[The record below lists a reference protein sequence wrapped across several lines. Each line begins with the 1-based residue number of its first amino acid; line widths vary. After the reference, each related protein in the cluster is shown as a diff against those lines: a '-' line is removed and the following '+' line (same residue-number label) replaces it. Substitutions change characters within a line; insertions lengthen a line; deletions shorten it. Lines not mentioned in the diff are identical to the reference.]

1 MNTDEL
7 KVSEAKDTVQEAGLM
22 PPLQKPEDAT
32 AVAEGAA
39 EPQEASSE
47 SAVDA
52 VGATAVG
59 ESAEAV
65 PEMPGAASADAEDV
79 EYFTDYDAKTAT
91 VPAAKTQL
99 AATATPSGEVRVSIP
114 VAGGEGYVSEADA
127 QRMAEEAYLRG
138 RNEAVRMQI
147 LADSSTVAG
156 AAVRGDLADD
166 VSALFAPRPSVWD
179 GFDEQ

>member
-22 PPLQKPEDAT
+22 PPLQKPEDAAT
-32 AVAEGAA
+32 VAEGAA
-39 EPQEASSE
+39 EPQDATPNDTEDGEAM
-47 SAVDA
+47 V
-52 VGATAVG
+52 V
-59 ESAEAV
+59 V

-79 EYFTDYDAKTAT
+79 EYFADYDAETAAAST
-91 VPAAKTQL
+91 VKAQL
-99 AATATPSGEVRVSIP
+99 AATAAPDGEVRVSIP

-147 LADSSTVAG
+147 LADSSTVTG

-179 GFDEQ
+179 GFDE

>member
-7 KVSEAKDTVQEAGLM
+7 KVSEDKDTVQEAGLM

-32 AVAEGAA
+32 AVAEGTA
-39 EPQEASSE
+39 EPQEATPDTT
-47 SAVDA
+47 DA
-52 VGATAVG
+52 AAGVEA
-59 ESAEAV
+59 AETTV
-65 PEMPGAASADAEDV
+65 PEMPGAASADAEDI
-79 EYFTDYDAKTAT
+79 EYFADYDAETAA
-91 VPAAKTQL
+91 VPNVNAQL
-99 AATATPSGEVRVSIP
+99 AATAAPDGEVRVSIP

-147 LADSSTVAG
+147 LADSSTVTG
-156 AAVRGDLADD
+156 AVVRGDLADD

-179 GFDEQ
+179 GFDE

>member
-22 PPLQKPEDAT
+22 PPLQKPE
-32 AVAEGAA
+32 GAA

-47 SAVDA
+47 PAADA
-52 VGATAVG
+52 VGETADG
-59 ESAEAV
+59 EAAEAV
-65 PEMPGAASADAEDV
+65 PEMPGAASAGAEDV
-79 EYFTDYDAKTAT
+79 EYFADYDVKTADAPN
-91 VPAAKTQL
+91 VNAQL
-99 AATATPSGEVRVSIP
+99 AATSKPDGEVRVSIP

-179 GFDEQ
+179 GFDE

>member
-7 KVSEAKDTVQEAGLM
+7 KVSEAKDTVQEAGFM
-22 PPLQKPEDAT
+22 PPLQKPEDAAT
-32 AVAEGAA
+32 VAEGAA
-39 EPQEASSE
+39 EPQDATPNDTEDGEAM
-47 SAVDA
+47 V
-52 VGATAVG
+52 V
-59 ESAEAV
+59 V

-79 EYFTDYDAKTAT
+79 EYFADYDAETAAAST
-91 VPAAKTQL
+91 VKAQL
-99 AATATPSGEVRVSIP
+99 AATAAPDGEVRVSIP

-147 LADSSTVAG
+147 LADSSTVTG

-179 GFDEQ
+179 GFDE

>member
-22 PPLQKPEDAT
+22 PPLQKPEDAAT
-32 AVAEGAA
+32 VAEGAA
-39 EPQEASSE
+39 EPQDATPNDTEDGEAM
-47 SAVDA
+47 V
-52 VGATAVG
+52 V
-59 ESAEAV
+59 V

-79 EYFTDYDAKTAT
+79 EYFADYDAETAAAST
-91 VPAAKTQL
+91 VKAQL
-99 AATATPSGEVRVSIP
+99 AATAAPDGEVRVSFP

-147 LADSSTVAG
+147 LADSSTVTG

-179 GFDEQ
+179 GFDE

>member
-22 PPLQKPEDAT
+22 PSLQKPEDAAT
-32 AVAEGAA
+32 VAEGAA
-39 EPQEASSE
+39 EPQDATPNDTENGEAM
-47 SAVDA
+47 V
-52 VGATAVG
+52 V
-59 ESAEAV
+59 V

-79 EYFTDYDAKTAT
+79 EYFADYDAETAAAST
-91 VPAAKTQL
+91 VKAQL
-99 AATATPSGEVRVSIP
+99 AATAAPDGEVRVSIP

-147 LADSSTVAG
+147 LADSSTVTG

-179 GFDEQ
+179 GFDE

>member
-22 PPLQKPEDAT
+22 PPLQKPEDAAT
-32 AVAEGAA
+32 VAEGAA
-39 EPQEASSE
+39 EPQDATPNDTENGEAM
-47 SAVDA
+47 V
-52 VGATAVG
+52 V
-59 ESAEAV
+59 V

-79 EYFTDYDAKTAT
+79 EYFADYDAETAAAST
-91 VPAAKTQL
+91 VKAQL
-99 AATATPSGEVRVSIP
+99 AATAAPDGEVRVSIP

-147 LADSSTVAG
+147 LADSSTVTG

-179 GFDEQ
+179 GFDE

>member
-22 PPLQKPEDAT
+22 PPLQKPEDAAT
-32 AVAEGAA
+32 VAEGAA
-39 EPQEASSE
+39 EPQDATPNDTEDGEAM
-47 SAVDA
+47 V
-52 VGATAVG
+52 V
-59 ESAEAV
+59 V

-79 EYFTDYDAKTAT
+79 EYFADYDAETAAAST
-91 VPAAKTQL
+91 VNAQL
-99 AATATPSGEVRVSIP
+99 VATSTSAGEVRVSIP

-147 LADSSTVAG
+147 LADSSTVTG

-179 GFDEQ
+179 GFDE

>member
-7 KVSEAKDTVQEAGLM
+7 KVSEVKDTVQEAGLM
-22 PPLQKPEDAT
+22 PPLQKPEDAAT
-32 AVAEGAA
+32 VAEGAA
-39 EPQEASSE
+39 VPQGTAPNEAEDDEATDADGKASE
-47 SAVDA
+47 
-52 VGATAVG
+52 T
-59 ESAEAV
+59 AV

-79 EYFTDYDAKTAT
+79 EYFADYDAETAAAST
-91 VPAAKTQL
+91 VKAQL
-99 AATATPSGEVRVSIP
+99 AATAAPDGEVRVSIP

-147 LADSSTVAG
+147 LADSSTVTG

-179 GFDEQ
+179 GFDE

>member
-22 PPLQKPEDAT
+22 PPLQKPEYAAT
-32 AVAEGAA
+32 VAEGASK
-39 EPQEASSE
+39 PQEASSD
-47 SAVDA
+47 SAADA
-52 VGATAVG
+52 ASATADG
-59 ESAEAV
+59 EVQKAAK
-65 PEMPGAASADAEDV
+65 EMPGAASADAEDV
-79 EYFTDYDAKTAT
+79 EYFTDYDTETAT
-91 VPAAKTQL
+91 APSVKAQL
-99 AATATPSGEVRVSIP
+99 AATAAPSGEVRVSIP

-147 LADSSTVAG
+147 LADSSTVR

-179 GFDEQ
+179 GFDE

>member
-22 PPLQKPEDAT
+22 PPLQKPEDAAT
-32 AVAEGAA
+32 DAEGAA
-39 EPQEASSE
+39 EPQDATPNDTEDGEAM
-47 SAVDA
+47 V
-52 VGATAVG
+52 V
-59 ESAEAV
+59 V

-79 EYFTDYDAKTAT
+79 EYFADYDAETAAAST
-91 VPAAKTQL
+91 VKAQL
-99 AATATPSGEVRVSIP
+99 AATAAPDGEVRVSIP

-147 LADSSTVAG
+147 LADSSTVTG

-179 GFDEQ
+179 GFDE

>member
-22 PPLQKPEDAT
+22 PPLQKPEDAAT
-32 AVAEGAA
+32 VAEGAA
-39 EPQEASSE
+39 EPQDATPNDTEDGEAM
-47 SAVDA
+47 V
-52 VGATAVG
+52 V
-59 ESAEAV
+59 V

-79 EYFTDYDAKTAT
+79 EYFADYDAETAAAST
-91 VPAAKTQL
+91 VKAQL
-99 AATATPSGEVRVSIP
+99 AATAASDGEVRVSIP

-147 LADSSTVAG
+147 LADSSTVTG

-179 GFDEQ
+179 GFDE

>member
-39 EPQEASSE
+39 EPQEATPIE
-47 SAVDA
+47 AE
-52 VGATAVG
+52 ATAEG
-59 ESAEAV
+59 EAAETV

-79 EYFTDYDAKTAT
+79 EYFADYDAETA
-91 VPAAKTQL
+91 AAKPVKAQL
-99 AATATPSGEVRVSIP
+99 AATAAPDGEVRVSIP

-127 QRMAEEAYLRG
+127 LRMAEDAYLRG

-147 LADSSTVAG
+147 LADSSTVTG

-179 GFDEQ
+179 GFDE

>member
-22 PPLQKPEDAT
+22 PPLHKPEDAAT
-32 AVAEGAA
+32 VAEGAA
-39 EPQEASSE
+39 EPQEATPNT
-47 SAVDA
+47 AD
-52 VGATAVG
+52 ATAGG
-59 ESAEAV
+59 EASETTV
-65 PEMPGAASADAEDV
+65 PEMPGAASVDAENV
-79 EYFTDYDAKTAT
+79 EYFADYDAETAAAST
-91 VPAAKTQL
+91 VKAQL
-99 AATATPSGEVRVSIP
+99 AATAAPDGEVRVSIP

-147 LADSSTVAG
+147 LADSSTVTG

-179 GFDEQ
+179 GFDE

>member
-7 KVSEAKDTVQEAGLM
+7 KVSEAMDTVQEAGLM
-22 PPLQKPEDAT
+22 PPLQKPEDAAT
-32 AVAEGAA
+32 VAKGAA
-39 EPQEASSE
+39 EPQEASPE
-47 SAVDA
+47 SAADA
-52 VGATAVG
+52 AHEA
-59 ESAEAV
+59 AETV
-65 PEMPGAASADAEDV
+65 PEMPGAASADAENV
-79 EYFTDYDAKTAT
+79 EYFPDYDAETAA
-91 VPAAKTQL
+91 VKPSKAQL
-99 AATATPSGEVRVSIP
+99 AATAAPDGEVRVSIP

-147 LADSSTVAG
+147 LADSSTVTG

-179 GFDEQ
+179 GFDE

>member
-22 PPLQKPEDAT
+22 PPLQKPEDAAT
-32 AVAEGAA
+32 VAEGAA
-39 EPQEASSE
+39 EPQDATPNDTEDGEAM
-47 SAVDA
+47 V
-52 VGATAVG
+52 V
-59 ESAEAV
+59 V

-79 EYFTDYDAKTAT
+79 EYFADYDAETAAAST
-91 VPAAKTQL
+91 VKAQL
-99 AATATPSGEVRVSIP
+99 AATAAPDGEVRVSIP

-127 QRMAEEAYLRG
+127 QRMAEDAYLRG

-147 LADSSTVAG
+147 LADSSTVTG

-179 GFDEQ
+179 GFDE

>member
-22 PPLQKPEDAT
+22 PPLQKPEDAAT
-32 AVAEGAA
+32 VAEGAA
-39 EPQEASSE
+39 EPQDATPNDTEDGEAM
-47 SAVDA
+47 V
-52 VGATAVG
+52 V
-59 ESAEAV
+59 V

-79 EYFTDYDAKTAT
+79 EYFADYDAETAAAST
-91 VPAAKTQL
+91 VKAQL
-99 AATATPSGEVRVSIP
+99 AATAAPDGEVRVSIP

-138 RNEAVRMQI
+138 RNKAVRMQI
-147 LADSSTVAG
+147 LADSSTVTG

-179 GFDEQ
+179 GFDE

>member
-1 MNTDEL
+1 
-7 KVSEAKDTVQEAGLM
+7 M
-22 PPLQKPEDAT
+22 PPLQKPEDAAT
-32 AVAEGAA
+32 VAEGAA
-39 EPQEASSE
+39 EPQDATPNDTEDGEAM
-47 SAVDA
+47 V
-52 VGATAVG
+52 V
-59 ESAEAV
+59 V

-79 EYFTDYDAKTAT
+79 EYFADYDAETAAAST
-91 VPAAKTQL
+91 VKAQL
-99 AATATPSGEVRVSIP
+99 AATAAPDGEVRVSIP

-147 LADSSTVAG
+147 LADSSTVTG

-179 GFDEQ
+179 GFDE

>member
-1 MNTDEL
+1 
-7 KVSEAKDTVQEAGLM
+7 M
-22 PPLQKPEDAT
+22 PPLQKLEDAAT
-32 AVAEGAA
+32 VAEGAA
-39 EPQEASSE
+39 EPQDATPNDTEDGEAM
-47 SAVDA
+47 V
-52 VGATAVG
+52 V
-59 ESAEAV
+59 V

-79 EYFTDYDAKTAT
+79 EYFADYDAETAAAST
-91 VPAAKTQL
+91 VKAQL
-99 AATATPSGEVRVSIP
+99 AATAAPDGEVRVSIP

-147 LADSSTVAG
+147 LADSSTVTG

-179 GFDEQ
+179 GFDE

>member
-22 PPLQKPEDAT
+22 PPLQKPEDAAT
-32 AVAEGAA
+32 VAEGAA
-39 EPQEASSE
+39 EPQDATPNDTEDGEAM
-47 SAVDA
+47 V
-52 VGATAVG
+52 V
-59 ESAEAV
+59 V

-79 EYFTDYDAKTAT
+79 EYFADYDAETAAAST
-91 VPAAKTQL
+91 VKAQL
-99 AATATPSGEVRVSIP
+99 AATAAPDGEVRVSIP

-138 RNEAVRMQI
+138 RNEAVRVQI
-147 LADSSTVAG
+147 LADSSTVTG

-179 GFDEQ
+179 GFDE

>member
-22 PPLQKPEDAT
+22 PPLQKLEDAAT
-32 AVAEGAA
+32 VAEGAA
-39 EPQEASSE
+39 EPQDATPNDTEDGEAM
-47 SAVDA
+47 V
-52 VGATAVG
+52 V
-59 ESAEAV
+59 V

-79 EYFTDYDAKTAT
+79 EYFADYDAETAAAST
-91 VPAAKTQL
+91 VKAQL
-99 AATATPSGEVRVSIP
+99 AATAAPDGEVRVSIP

-147 LADSSTVAG
+147 LADSSTVTG

-179 GFDEQ
+179 GFDE

>member
-7 KVSEAKDTVQEAGLM
+7 KVPEAKDTVQEAGLM
-22 PPLQKPEDAT
+22 PPLQKPEDAAT
-32 AVAEGAA
+32 VAEGAA
-39 EPQEASSE
+39 EPQEATQE
-47 SAVDA
+47 SAADA
-52 VGATAVG
+52 ASATADG
-59 ESAEAV
+59 EAQEVV
-65 PEMPGAASADAEDV
+65 PEMPSAASADAADV
-79 EYFTDYDAKTAT
+79 EYFTDYDAETA
-91 VPAAKTQL
+91 AAPKVKAQL
-99 AATATPSGEVRVSIP
+99 AATAAPSGEVRVSIP

-147 LADSSTVAG
+147 LADSSTVR

-179 GFDEQ
+179 GFDE